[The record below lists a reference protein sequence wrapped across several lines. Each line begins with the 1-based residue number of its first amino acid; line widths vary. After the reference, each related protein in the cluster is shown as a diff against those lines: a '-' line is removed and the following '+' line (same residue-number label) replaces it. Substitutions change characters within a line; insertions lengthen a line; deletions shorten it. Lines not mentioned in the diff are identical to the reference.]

1 MKKIYAPLI
10 AACMLAVLA
19 GAPLAAK
26 GKKDADSAA
35 SVPVKGTLRLFTTT
49 STQDSGLLDAILP
62 TFTRE
67 TGWQVDVH
75 SVGSG
80 AAIQNGRDGEADV
93 LLVHD
98 RAAEEKFMADG
109 FGVQR
114 YDVMYNDFIIVG
126 PAAPL
131 AHNGDIVQTFKDIA
145 QKNLVFVS
153 RADKSGTHSM
163 ELNLWKA
170 AGINE
175 TTLAKRVET
184 GKGMGATLQT
194 ADELLGYTLTD
205 RATWLR
211 QKNNFKMSVVCEGSQ
226 ALLNYYSVIP
236 VKPSVDARINAEA
249 GQAFADWLTKAST
262 QKLIAEYKINGES
275 LFFANAKR

>member
-1 MKKIYAPLI
+1 M
-10 AACMLAVLA
+10 
-19 GAPLAAK
+19 
-26 GKKDADSAA
+26 
-35 SVPVKGTLRLFTTT
+35 
-49 STQDSGLLDAILP
+49 
-62 TFTRE
+62 
-67 TGWQVDVH
+67 
-75 SVGSG
+75 
-80 AAIQNGRDGEADV
+80 
-93 LLVHD
+93 
-98 RAAEEKFMADG
+98 
-109 FGVQR
+109 
-114 YDVMYNDFIIVG
+114 
-126 PAAPL
+126 
-131 AHNGDIVQTFKDIA
+131 
-145 QKNLVFVS
+145 FVS

-170 AGINE
+170 AGVNE

-194 ADELLGYTLTD
+194 ADELQGYTLTD

-236 VKPSVDARINAEA
+236 VKPSVDARINAQA

>member
-1 MKKIYAPLI
+1 LVVA
-10 AACMLAVLA
+10 AVLLLSSFSVYA
-19 GAPLAAK
+19 F
-26 GKKDADSAA
+26 GKKEAPKEAASAA
-35 SVPVKGTLRLFTTT
+35 PVPVKGTLRLFTTT

-62 TFTRE
+62 VFTRE

-109 FGVQR
+109 VGVKR
-114 YDVMYNDFIIVG
+114 YDVMYNDFIIIG
-126 PAAPL
+126 PAQPI

-145 QKNLVFVS
+145 AKNLVFAS
-153 RADKSGTHSM
+153 RADKSGTHTM

-170 AGINE
+170 AGVDE
-175 TTLAKRVET
+175 TKLAKRVET
-184 GKGMGATLQT
+184 GKGMGATLQV
-194 ADELLGYTLTD
+194 ADEMQGYTLAD
-205 RATWLR
+205 RATWLN
-211 QKNNFKMSVVCEGSQ
+211 QKNNYKLTVVCEGAT

-236 VKPSVDARINAEA
+236 VKPSVDPRINAEA
-249 GQAFADWLTKAST
+249 GQAFADWLLKDST
-262 QKLIAEYKINGES
+262 QKLIADYKINGES
-275 LFFANAKR
+275 LFFPNAAANK